1 MCMKTNAATV
11 TCPKCNGSRKLFN
24 FPHIANGDC
33 FACGATGRVA
43 AGKASKSTRAPAA
56 DPCPEVA
63 IARLRCFYA
72 SARENGACWFENTD
86 ETGLGMPTV
95 RYYASLLDA
104 TTAAKVLAAFEVLA
118 A

>member
-1 MCMKTNAATV
+1 MKTNTATV

-56 DPCPEVA
+56 YPCPVTA
-63 IARLRCFYA
+63 LLRLRTLYA
-72 SARENGACWFENTD
+72 SARECGAVWFEDTD
-86 ETGLGMPTV
+86 ATGLGMPTV
-95 RYYASLLDA
+95 RYYAGLLDA
-104 TTAAKVLAAFEVLA
+104 TTAATVLAAFEALA

>member
-1 MCMKTNAATV
+1 VRMKTNAATV
-11 TCPKCNGSRKLFN
+11 TCPKCNGSRKL
-24 FPHIANGDC
+24 PHYASIANGDC
-33 FACGATGRVA
+33 FECGATGRVA
-43 AGKASKSTRAPAA
+43 AGKASKSTRTPAA

-72 SARENGACWFENTD
+72 SARENGACWFENAD